1 MGPAILRAT
10 RIYRRHSVMVS
21 FIACESAKKG
31 GFLFA
36 SPVESNYIDAGNLSA
51 PLDALT
57 SCLWVKFGRVDYC
70 AVFGTQNQELTLV
83 LLHEGL
89 FREVKGGVQR

>member
-1 MGPAILRAT
+1 MVEW
-10 RIYRRHSVMVS
+10 HVS

-89 FREVKGGVQR
+89 FLEVKGVVQR